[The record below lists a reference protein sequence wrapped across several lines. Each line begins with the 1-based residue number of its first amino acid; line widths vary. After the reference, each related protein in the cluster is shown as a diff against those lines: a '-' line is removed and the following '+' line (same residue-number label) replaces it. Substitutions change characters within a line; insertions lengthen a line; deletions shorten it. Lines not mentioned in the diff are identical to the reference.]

1 MSASSVDFWVLWFND
16 LLVIRDVIL
25 GDINNRIHDVVKDVV
40 DKLKTQQPRDKYT
53 DLNLSNVNTMVYIE
67 SLCVI

>member
-40 DKLKTQQPRDKYT
+40 DKLKTQQPQDKYT

>member
-53 DLNLSNVNTMVYIE
+53 ALNLSNVNTMVYIE